1 MEEALFKV
9 TSIYDLMIIAYDR
22 IRGKAENRIL
32 SRYYEEVQECFGEI
46 TYLMR
51 ELFTENLTI
60 TEFVKELTQYFS
72 VDEEQ
77 VCMHLLMEFDR
88 FYKERNEYA
97 LLKEPS
103 VRKMMQYPMDSPVS
117 ECLAFY
123 PMCEANFIMSSD
135 VMKDARWHRI
145 KRGIWDAIESYR
157 IIELH
162 ESENKVFVKQY
173 NYDGIEQ
180 AIKQNGTLTFAM
192 IPFSNQDA
200 FHRDEK
206 TGRLELKSYRGEMG
220 QIYEDCIS
228 LIRELDERAVNI
240 VLFPEIVMTELLVE
254 QIRGWIIKN
263 ASKLKHMKLLFM
275 GTYYSGDVNQCVL
288 LSGAGK
294 RLLTNQK
301 RNGFVY
307 QDQKKERHRE
317 RLGDAWDEIS
327 LIDMKGLGRIWYL
340 ICKDFLVY
348 EEVVSMVSKFGC
360 NVQIASAYSKSI
372 SDFRLVGE
380 SLAGN
385 CQSLFAV
392 SNSCAVRTGKEIGLI
407 GYPVFY
413 VEGKC
418 LTAKSLP
425 YQCSVECER
434 CAYARCAHLFR
445 FSVHEKR
452 IFQENCRISENKLA
466 GMQIEY
472 VQRYFEQKE
481 KLENEDEKM

>member
-1 MEEALFKV
+1 
-9 TSIYDLMIIAYDR
+9 
-22 IRGKAENRIL
+22 
-32 SRYYEEVQECFGEI
+32 
-46 TYLMR
+46 
-51 ELFTENLTI
+51 
-60 TEFVKELTQYFS
+60 
-72 VDEEQ
+72 
-77 VCMHLLMEFDR
+77 
-88 FYKERNEYA
+88 
-97 LLKEPS
+97 
-103 VRKMMQYPMDSPVS
+103 
-117 ECLAFY
+117 
-123 PMCEANFIMSSD
+123 
-135 VMKDARWHRI
+135 
-145 KRGIWDAIESYR
+145 
-157 IIELH
+157 
-162 ESENKVFVKQY
+162 
-173 NYDGIEQ
+173 
-180 AIKQNGTLTFAM
+180 
-192 IPFSNQDA
+192 
-200 FHRDEK
+200 
-206 TGRLELKSYRGEMG
+206 MG

-348 EEVVSMVSKFGC
+348 EEVASMVSKFGC